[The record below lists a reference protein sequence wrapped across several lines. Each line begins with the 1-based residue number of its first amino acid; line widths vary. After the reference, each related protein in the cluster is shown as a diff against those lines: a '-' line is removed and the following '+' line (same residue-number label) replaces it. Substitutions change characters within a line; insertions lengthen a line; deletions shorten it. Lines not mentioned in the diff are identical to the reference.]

1 MTIECDHDAAA
12 RTGRDLRIDRDVGG
26 PAAVHTHRA
35 RPRNALVLRD
45 REVDVPVVRKGGVD
59 VPRLIDR
66 GPGEFVVVA
75 ASHSAVPD
83 QMVRPGGGEIV
94 GHRDE
99 DLVPF
104 LGPAV
109 IDVAFAVG
117 AGGEQRHVG
126 SGPAVGDHVA
136 QLAGKRGIEPQPHYR
151 GRRDHRSSHAGVVEA
166 GALEEVARLGRALPV
181 GEIAN
186 VRAVGGVPLPVID
199 RRDVRDRSEE
209 EVVATVERHRAG
221 EVGERQTGHVDV
233 VVAEHVALGRGL
245 QLGVSA
251 AQAGVRSAVE
261 RVGLPARV
269 VGAPQARAR
278 GHAGDRRDVELAVAV
293 EFDRRLAVEVVIEY
307 RRRAGRRVGAEMLV
321 AAPLIGAD
329 RVLPDPRRRGS
340 RRAQGDGR
348 EVALVHRLE
357 YADADPVGH
366 GSVDHAPGRDLRIRA
381 GRCGRLRRGTC
392 DRIEDVDVEI
402 VDRGV
407 RPLHLDRDDVVG
419 MEGRIAGGN
428 REREQVVV
436 TGVRDRR
443 AVGPVGPRNVVGG
456 VGAGERAAGERE

>member
-1 MTIECDHDAAA
+1 MIEH
-12 RTGRDLRIDRDVGG
+12 
-26 PAAVHTHRA
+26 
-35 RPRNALVLRD
+35 
-45 REVDVPVVRKGGVD
+45 
-59 VPRLIDR
+59 
-66 GPGEFVVVA
+66 
-75 ASHSAVPD
+75 
-83 QMVRPGGGEIV
+83 
-94 GHRDE
+94 
-99 DLVPF
+99 
-104 LGPAV
+104 
-109 IDVAFAVG
+109 
-117 AGGEQRHVG
+117 
-126 SGPAVGDHVA
+126 
-136 QLAGKRGIEPQPHYR
+136 
-151 GRRDHRSSHAGVVEA
+151 
-166 GALEEVARLGRALPV
+166 
-181 GEIAN
+181 
-186 VRAVGGVPLPVID
+186 
-199 RRDVRDRSEE
+199 
-209 EVVATVERHRAG
+209 
-221 EVGERQTGHVDV
+221 
-233 VVAEHVALGRGL
+233 
-245 QLGVSA
+245 
-251 AQAGVRSAVE
+251 
-261 RVGLPARV
+261 
-269 VGAPQARAR
+269 
-278 GHAGDRRDVELAVAV
+278 
-293 EFDRRLAVEVVIEY
+293 

-456 VGAGERAAGERE
+456 VGAGGGREGRAEGGRVGERKLLRPAEVASGTPSGDAAVAAPAPACAELLQGSWLWLDSFARLSNPQGTR